1 MSKIDTSL
9 IYILPVRGFLIF
21 GDVRVEF
28 LIISNGLEK
37 MYPYKQRNCFWKG
50 SCVFLKRD

>member
-1 MSKIDTSL
+1 MFFMPFQRLGIENEAKICQGFPLSEIDTSL

-28 LIISNGLEK
+28 LIISN
-37 MYPYKQRNCFWKG
+37 
-50 SCVFLKRD
+50 FL